1 MIVLKTSREI
11 GLMRQAGRISS
22 RALKLAG
29 EAVEPGISTAEID
42 RIARKYIESQGAK
55 PSFLGYEGYPLSL
68 IHISLCKAGHGHR
81 PRRLRD

>member
-42 RIARKYIESQGAK
+42 RIARKYIES
-55 PSFLGYEGYPLSL
+55 PVSYTHL
-68 IHISLCKAGHGHR
+68 
-81 PRRLRD
+81 